1 MFQVSVSAGLMR
13 LLGLGVIMLAV
24 ALPASA
30 VGKAAAGKT
39 KAAACAGC
47 HGADGNG
54 GADPTWPKLAGQHE
68 NYLLA
73 QLQAFKSGA
82 RKDPTMSAMVAS
94 FSKKDMEDIAAY
106 FSAQDIKP
114 GAAKTQAFAKQGEH
128 LYRGGNSKTGVS
140 ACMSCHGPSGHGVPP
155 RSPRI
160 SGQSAAYTVQQLFA
174 FKSSRCNSDADIMT
188 RIAFRMSEA
197 EIKAVSEYMAGLH

>member
-106 FSAQDIKP
+106 FSAGFQP
-114 GAAKTQAFAKQGEH
+114 SSPSRYQCASSQ
-128 LYRGGNSKTGVS
+128 L
-140 ACMSCHGPSGHGVPP
+140 GPTPISTTSGTA
-155 RSPRI
+155 S
-160 SGQSAAYTVQQLFA
+160 
-174 FKSSRCNSDADIMT
+174 
-188 RIAFRMSEA
+188 
-197 EIKAVSEYMAGLH
+197 